1 MQRLRKSRRRH
12 NRLTTIRSED
22 MGIRIHHL
30 KGAAQGKVLSFEGK
44 KISLGRSADHDVQ
57 FDPQM
62 DRSVSG
68 DHAEIARSDG
78 KWVFRDHES
87 SNGSWMEGKRI
98 TEVSLQGDEEIEIG
112 RGGPVIRVEFFGDGA
127 SLEEREGAL
136 QVKEIEAPGSGPVGS
151 KTVGMMIESALQG
164 TRNARTGKVART
176 SFIRAV
182 AKEAAN
188 HGSRRFKIV
197 VVCIIVVLSG
207 SIVFLVWQLRRA
219 REEIKEIHMI
229 STTKVGPSEIG
240 EGIAAKNRG
249 AIYLLLYRTRT
260 GFEQGFCTGFA
271 VAESTLMT
279 NAHCIAQIEKLKG
292 EGSVFFAALNEGRG
306 SRYPVVGWRSHTA
319 YNASSPRPTPD
330 VGIVEIQGGV
340 TSIVPL
346 ADSRHLLTLRPGAK
360 IFVYGFPGDLSDAR
374 SPVATITD
382 GVVGRIT
389 AFDGQAA
396 AQGNGHLLQYNA
408 FTSKGTSGSP
418 VFDKYGR
425 VVAVNSGYYQGKS
438 RVTIED
444 VRTGKSEQ
452 ANVSRDL
459 SGYSFGIRIDLAGE
473 MLR

>member
-1 MQRLRKSRRRH
+1 M
-12 NRLTTIRSED
+12 TTTRSEN

-30 KGAAQGKVLSFEGK
+30 KGAAQGKVLSFEGEK
-44 KISLGRSADHDVQ
+44 VSIGRRADHDVQ
-57 FDPQM
+57 FDPER

-68 DHAEIARSDG
+68 DHAEIVRRDG

-87 SNGSWMEGKRI
+87 SNGSWIGDTRI

-112 RGGPVIRVEFFGDGA
+112 RGGPVIRVELFGDGD
-127 SLEEREGAL
+127 SHRGRRGAK
-136 QVKEIEAPGSGPVGS
+136 QAKEVNAGAVGS
-151 KTVGMMIESALQG
+151 KTVGMMIESALQDA
-164 TRNARTGKVART
+164 RNVKTGKVART

-182 AKEAAN
+182 AKEAAS

-197 VVCIIVVLSG
+197 VVSIIVVLSG
-207 SIVFLVWQLRRA
+207 SIVFLVWQLQRA
-219 REEIKEIHMI
+219 REEIQEIHMI
-229 STTKVGPSEIG
+229 SNTKVGPSEIG
-240 EGIAAKNRG
+240 EGIAARNKG

-271 VAESTLMT
+271 VAESKLMT
-279 NAHCIAQIEKLKG
+279 NAHCVAQMVKLTG

-306 SRYPVVGWRSHTA
+306 ARYPVVQWRSHPA

-330 VGIVEIQGGV
+330 VGILDVQGRMASV
-340 TSIVPL
+340 VPL
-346 ADSRHLLTLRPGAK
+346 ADLRHLQAVRSGAQ
-360 IFVYGFPGDLSDAR
+360 IFVFGFPGDLSDVR

-382 GVVGRIT
+382 GLVGRIT
-389 AFDGQAA
+389 AFDGRAA
-396 AQGNGHLLQYNA
+396 VQGNGHLLQYNA

-425 VVAVNSGYYQGKS
+425 VVAVNSGYYQGRS

-459 SGYSFGIRIDLAGE
+459 SGYSFGIRIDLGGE